1 MKYIGGGANIITVD
15 YKQYDGFEFGEF
27 SHTYVFADY
36 GLAYCYFKREVERAM
51 YNHETETDNN
61 NRDIDE
67 CLADKEAVFDKVC
80 IDWKVATFVKRDND

>member
-1 MKYIGGGANIITVD
+1 MKYLNGCGHIIKVD
-15 YKQYDGFEFGEF
+15 YKDYKGFEFGEF

-67 CLADKEAVFDKVC
+67 CLSEKEAVFDKVN
-80 IDWKVATFVKRDND
+80 ITWEVATFVKRDND